1 MGKVIPEDVHAGCVE
16 EAERLR
22 QELAESRRTERQGMC
37 LWCGHIFEMPCSP
50 EEAKAD
56 PSLLASVYAQA
67 AQHDQEC
74 EWNPLRRRLYTLEQE
89 IRAQLAER
97 DAMVEEAADEM
108 AASVQAALMD
118 AQHDHAHTLETE
130 RRLRACLA
138 RYAHALIRNGAL
150 SRPSIGGQ
158 TVTAWKCGLC
168 GSEQASGSTA
178 HDYVCEV
185 CRAGL
190 IEHAKGEE
198 RARAEGKPAEGG
210 KC

>member
-1 MGKVIPEDVHAGCVE
+1 VSPLIPEDVHAVCVE
-16 EAERLR
+16 DAERLR
-22 QELAESRRTERQGMC
+22 EQRDMYRATALALRLDLAHTE
-37 LWCGHIFEMPCSP
+37 
-50 EEAKAD
+50 A
-56 PSLLASVYAQA
+56 
-67 AQHDQEC
+67 
-74 EWNPLRRRLYTLEQE
+74 RLIAGDMVAQE
-89 IRAQLAER
+89 IRAQLAEQ
-97 DAMVEEAADEM
+97 DAMICEAADEM
-108 AASVQAALMD
+108 AASVKASLMD

-210 KC
+210 K

>member
-22 QELAESRRTERQGMC
+22 QANKLLRGAIAASDERLARAAVKVWGDTGACYSCDTPDDM
-37 LWCGHIFEMPCSP
+37 
-50 EEAKAD
+50 AD
-56 PSLLASVYAQA
+56 ELLALRLDLAHTEAQF
-67 AQHDQEC
+67 E
-74 EWNPLRRRLYTLEQE
+74 
-89 IRAQLAER
+89 ER

-198 RARAEGKPAEGG
+198 LARAEGKPAEGG
-210 KC
+210 K